1 MKNYTRFIAS
11 LIGICLLA
19 FSFSSCEKENIT
31 ASADAPNLR
40 TLDEIVEVVD
50 VDKSDFYEYSVTGEE
65 IMNILEDRPKNHQRT
80 IGS

>member
-40 TLDEIVEVVD
+40 TLDEIVERRPAK
-50 VDKSDFYEYSVTGEE
+50 KS
-65 IMNILEDRPKNHQRT
+65 PKNNWQLKCQSST
-80 IGS
+80 TE